1 MTRSSMIL
9 AGLGAFALLVI
20 TVGASAYV
28 TKEALEDEQK
38 PVVKTEKIV
47 WKEPRQQAQPQPVQQ
62 ASNCD
67 DGNIVGTVVG
77 GVGGGLIGNQ
87 IGSGSGNTAATIGG
101 AVGGA
106 ALGNRYIP
114 TKNVTCAR

>member
-1 MTRSSMIL
+1 MTRSSMVL
-9 AGLGAFALLVI
+9 AGVGALALLVI
-20 TVGASAYV
+20 AVGASAYV
-28 TKEALEDEQK
+28 TKEALENEK
-38 PVVKTEKIV
+38 PATKTEKIV
-47 WKEPRQQAQPQPVQQ
+47 WKEPQQQAQPVQKV
-62 ASNCD
+62 SDCD

-114 TKNVTCAR
+114 TDNVTCAR

>member
-20 TVGASAYV
+20 AVGASAYV
-28 TKEALEDEQK
+28 TKEALEDEK
-38 PVVKTEKIV
+38 PVATKSQKIT
-47 WKEPRQQAQPQPVQQ
+47 WDEPRPAPQPQKV

-114 TKNVTCAR
+114 TKNVTCAQ

>member
-1 MTRSSMIL
+1 MNRSSMIL

-38 PVVKTEKIV
+38 PAVKTEKIV
-47 WKEPRQQAQPQPVQQ
+47 WKEPRQQAQPVQQ
-62 ASNCD
+62 VSDCD

-114 TKNVTCAR
+114 TKNVTCAK

>member
-1 MTRSSMIL
+1 MTRSSMVL
-9 AGLGAFALLVI
+9 AGVGALVLLVI

-28 TKEALEDEQK
+28 TKEALENEQK
-38 PVVKTEKIV
+38 PVTKSEKIV
-47 WKEPRQQAQPQPVQQ
+47 WNEPRQQAQPQPV
-62 ASNCD
+62 ANDCD

-114 TKNVTCAR
+114 TKNVTCAQ